1 MPSPPFKVISIFE
14 YKSDYDDDL
23 PFPVD
28 QVITVDTIEDDEW
41 YSGTLNGRSGMF
53 PKNFVKEYESA
64 EVKPAEATP
73 IESIKQT
80 EAVEEPAQSSSVVE
94 HVSPTQ
100 PKVAPAPVEAPK
112 SPTAAKITNK
122 FPTGGAVFPNQ
133 KIQDPYAVKK
143 QFVASSKSSYV
154 PQIKP
159 RDDSKVV
166 HKMHNEVP
174 VREIVNHNTEET
186 EKEEVAPQ
194 LSLKERIALIQKQQQ
209 EEAER
214 EAAALQKQKER
225 KIKAA
230 EEKEK
235 LKKEKAAAA
244 LAAPEANTDDVD
256 AADAEYVEVDEHD
269 THSHKSISRHNTG
282 RSSIIHDHHATDG
295 GVVHGQSI
303 GEDADQEEQSGEEDA
318 EKAEENEDEEGA
330 EEEEEEEDEELRR
343 KRLVERMA
351 KMSGGRNMF
360 GMMGG
365 MNPLAPAAGAKPTSP
380 KAKKI
385 TKKEVDEVAP
395 ISAPNVPSIPKPVSI
410 LPIGA
415 PNDLPA
421 KSKGETTAGG
431 GTSSMG
437 DEEDDYTESDSK
449 FIDSGDIH
457 PGAGPIK
464 SPTES
469 FEEST
474 TIRGSDDSP
483 SVDPDLEVA
492 SNSIHF
498 EPEGTGY
505 EADVDLSDKPR
516 GDELLRRE
524 SIKSRSSVS
533 SHPAPSLPS
542 VVPHVPVSPESKNL
556 PEPTVDDRRD
566 DGEISPAFAV
576 PPPLPAH
583 PPIPSAV
590 APTSPIPPV
599 PPIPPIPPIPSAR
612 PPPPAPPSIP
622 TPPVP
627 SIPVADKSFN
637 ENAYEEDED
646 ADSEEYDFVP
656 VSPSRAFNAPSH
668 SQVPG
673 RAPPPPPPTGAP
685 APPLPTSAPPPPSQQ
700 FSRAA
705 TDIPSSALPLNRTST
720 GTSIGSTG
728 RRHSS
733 DFNLQRTGSFTSP
746 TKDGVSQAQSA
757 FNDLE
762 FEIANINSSSSW
774 WLKNDLPESLAPKI
788 GAELT
793 FEVDSHSITKRLGRH
808 LVLKDYY
815 VLFSDLSQL
824 IFELEYDSED
834 PRSTIKFVNYF
845 VKQSPIVRKDL
856 LDKSSREFGHKI
868 VELAG
873 ASQKISG
880 TDGLVFEVLD
890 KLSHSDN
897 LLKPIGNKS
906 FGVPIYR
913 NTNNVNIGKVD
924 EIKPGDILCIKSGK
938 FVNHKA
944 FNIGKNSHIHV
955 GEDGDV
961 FSAIIYE
968 FDPKKDRFKVLQ
980 SDASGLVHKESYKL
994 SDMKSGRIRVFR
1006 VVSRSYVEW

>member
-53 PKNFVKEYESA
+53 PKNFVKEYVPVEL
-64 EVKPAEATP
+64 KPVEATP
-73 IESIKQT
+73 IESVKHA
-80 EAVEEPAQSSSVVE
+80 EVVEEPVQSSSVAE
-94 HVSPTQ
+94 HVSPAQ
-100 PKVAPAPVEAPK
+100 PKVTPAPAEAPK
-112 SPTAAKITNK
+112 SPTTVKTTSK

-143 QFVASSKSSYV
+143 QFVASSKSSYI
-154 PQIKP
+154 PQIQP

-166 HKMHNEVP
+166 HKIHNEVP
-174 VREIVNHNTEET
+174 VREIVNHNTEES

-269 THSHKSISRHNTG
+269 AHSHKSVSRHNTG
-282 RSSIIHDHHATDG
+282 RSSILHDQHATDG
-295 GVVHGQSI
+295 AIVHEQLI
-303 GEDADQEEQSGEEDA
+303 GEDADHEETVGEEDA
-318 EKAEENEDEEGA
+318 EEAEENE
-330 EEEEEEEDEELRR
+330 EEEEAEELRR

-365 MNPLAPAAGAKPTSP
+365 MNPLAAATGAKPTSP
-380 KAKKI
+380 KAKKV
-385 TKKEVDEVAP
+385 TKKEADEEAP
-395 ISAPNVPSIPKPVSI
+395 VSAPSIPSVPKAVPI
-410 LPIGA
+410 LPIGT

-421 KSKGETTAGG
+421 KLIGETTAGG

-437 DEEDDYTESDSK
+437 DEEDDFTESDSK
-449 FIDSGDIH
+449 FVDSDIH

-464 SPTES
+464 SPTAS

-474 TIRGSDDSP
+474 TIRGSEDSP

-492 SNSIHF
+492 TNLIHF

-516 GDELLRRE
+516 SEEVLRRE
-524 SIKSRSSVS
+524 SVKSRLSVS
-533 SHPAPSLPS
+533 LHPAPPLPP
-542 VVPHVPVSPESKNL
+542 VVPHVPVLPELKNL

-566 DGEISPAFAV
+566 DGEVSPALAV

-583 PPIPSAV
+583 PPIPSAA
-590 APTSPIPPV
+590 APTFPTPPV
-599 PPIPPIPPIPSAR
+599 PPIPPIPSAR

-627 SIPVADKSFN
+627 TIPVADKLFN

-673 RAPPPPPPTGAP
+673 RAPPPPPPAGAP
-685 APPLPTSAPPPPSQQ
+685 APPLPTSAPPLPQQ

-705 TDIPSSALPLNRTST
+705 TDIPTSALPLNRTST

-733 DFNLQRTGSFTSP
+733 EFNLQRTGSFTSP

-774 WLKNDLPESLAPKI
+774 WLKNDLPESLAAKI

-845 VKQSPIVRKDL
+845 VKQAPIVRKDL

-873 ASQKISG
+873 ANQKISG

-890 KLSHSDN
+890 KLSHSDK

-924 EIKPGDILCIKSGK
+924 EIKPGDILCIKLGK

-944 FNIGKNSHIHV
+944 FNIGKNSYINV
-955 GEDGDV
+955 GDDGEI
-961 FSAIIYE
+961 FSAVIYE
-968 FDPKKDRFKVLQ
+968 FDPKKDKFKVLQ
-980 SDASGLVHKESYKL
+980 LDASGLVHKESYKL
-994 SDMKSGRIRVFR
+994 SDMKSGRIRIFR